1 MPTTDYRAE
10 FPVTREW
17 AFLNHAAVAPLSK
30 RAHDRILEWAADYT
44 NHGNVREAEW
54 YREVEKVRA
63 ASARLLAAV
72 PEEIAFLKNTSE
84 GLALVAEGLDLKAG
98 DSVVIVGREFPANVY
113 PWLHLASRGVTVRT
127 VQPGEQGRV
136 SVDDI
141 AAAID
146 GTTRLLSISFVQY
159 ASGFR
164 SDLAELGALCRDR
177 RILFCVDAIQ
187 GLGVFPVDVNAMQ
200 IDFLAADGHK
210 WLVSPEGAAIFYCRH
225 ELLDRLR
232 PVSVGWKSVA
242 NYGAFAQVDLRFPP
256 TAARFECG
264 SLNVAGIV
272 ALGASLQL
280 FEEVGI
286 SEIERRVQTVTD
298 LLVDRL
304 AAAGARV
311 YSSRRP
317 GEWSGIVSFEWQNG
331 DPRRLKLQCLNR
343 QVMISYR
350 DGRLRASPHFYN
362 NAADVDALLD
372 ALTSAGRSDS

>member
-1 MPTTDYRAE
+1 MPPTDYRAE

-30 RAHDRILEWAADYT
+30 RAHDRILAWASDFT
-44 NHGNVREAEW
+44 HHGNVREAEW
-54 YREVEKVRA
+54 YREVEAVRA
-63 ASARLLAAV
+63 ASARLVGAA

-84 GLALVAEGLDLKAG
+84 GLALVAEGLDLQPG
-98 DSVVIVGREFPANVY
+98 DSVVTVAREFPANVY
-113 PWLHLASRGVTVRT
+113 PWLHLESRGVTVRT
-127 VQPGEQGRV
+127 VQPGEQGRIGLE
-136 SVDDI
+136 DI

-164 SDLAELGALCRDR
+164 SDLQALGKLCRDHAV
-177 RILFCVDAIQ
+177 LFCVDAIQ
-187 GLGVFPVDVNAMQ
+187 GLGVFPVDVDAMQ

-210 WLVSPEGAAIFYCRH
+210 WLVSPEGAAIFYCRR
-225 ELLDRLR
+225 ELLERVR

-242 NYGAFAQVDLRFPP
+242 NYAAFAQVNFRFPP

-286 SEIERRVQTVTD
+286 AEIERRVQSVTN

-304 AAAGARV
+304 AGVGASV
-311 YSSRRP
+311 YSSRQP
-317 GEWSGIVSFEWQNG
+317 GEWSGIVSFEWPSG
-331 DPRRLKLQCLNR
+331 DPRRLKLHCLQR

-362 NAADVDALLD
+362 NASDIDALLD
-372 ALTSAGRSDS
+372 ALTSA